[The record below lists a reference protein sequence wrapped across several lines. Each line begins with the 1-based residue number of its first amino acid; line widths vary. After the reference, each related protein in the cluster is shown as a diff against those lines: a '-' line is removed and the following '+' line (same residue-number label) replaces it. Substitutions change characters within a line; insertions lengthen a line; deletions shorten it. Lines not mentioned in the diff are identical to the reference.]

1 MMYSIDRAQRFRNR
15 FARIA
20 ATIALVVVSTVG
32 CGRPSYQLDTAPFKG
47 KVTLDGQPFGAGY
60 VVFSTTRGRMSTGTI
75 QPDGTFE
82 MSTYEQGDGAQ
93 IGTHPVVIT
102 PIPSDEF
109 PTGQKPIPVPV
120 RYTKA
125 GTSGLTAEVKPGED
139 NYQEF
144 NLTTAEQK
152 K

>member
-1 MMYSIDRAQRFRNR
+1 M
-15 FARIA
+15 A
-20 ATIALVVVSTVG
+20 ALLTAG

-47 KVTLDGQPFGAGY
+47 KVTLDNKPLGSGY

-75 QPDGTFE
+75 QPDGTFV
-82 MSTYEQGDGAQ
+82 MATYEEGDGAQ
-93 IGTHPVVIT
+93 IGTHPVMIT

-109 PTGQKPIPVPV
+109 PSGQKPIPVPV

-125 GTSGLTAEVKPGED
+125 GTSGLSAEVKPGED

-144 NLTTAEQK
+144 NLTTKEQK